1 MTRPAT
7 GPGRTDAETPTEV
20 SQRPTSSNAET
31 REFSLPQ
38 LAADPALAP
47 SADRGFG
54 VSWRG
59 YDRVEVD
66 NYRSR
71 VESELASTRTAYERA
86 AQAHA
91 QTTERLRAVQN
102 DLGRVRSQLTNS
114 PTALSDRLR
123 EILHLAEQDADQT
136 RADAQTDADQMRS
149 SAVADTEMIVQQA
162 RETGAE
168 IVNSARAEQQKLM
181 AEAEQLRAAARQE
194 IEDAHAEAAAHRT
207 EADRHASEQRQQ
219 ADAAAASRI
228 TEMTQQLSDL
238 TRQRDEALA
247 TLNGLHQALA
257 EILGS
262 TAGPPNEPPG
272 QLAGPRPERSVGTG
286 RDRDRQQAG

>member
-1 MTRPAT
+1 M
-7 GPGRTDAETPTEV
+7 PTEV
-20 SQRPTSSNAET
+20 SQRPTSSDTDT

-38 LAADPALAP
+38 LAADPAHAP

-59 YDRVEVD
+59 YDRLEVD

-136 RADAQTDADQMRS
+136 RADAQTEADQIRS
-149 SAVADTEMIVQQA
+149 SAVADTETIVQQA
-162 RETGAE
+162 RAAAAE
-168 IVNSARAEQQKLM
+168 IVNGAREEQQKLM
-181 AEAEQLRAAARQE
+181 AEAEQLHAAARQE

-207 EADRHASEQRQQ
+207 EADRHASEQREQ
-219 ADAAAASRI
+219 ADAAAASRLA
-228 TEMTQQLSDL
+228 EMNQQLTDL
-238 TRQRDEALA
+238 TRHRDEAIA
-247 TLNGLHQALA
+247 TLNRLHQDLAKALA
-257 EILGS
+257 S
-262 TAGPPNEPPG
+262 TEGPPNEPTAASDRPPG
-272 QLAGPRPERSVGTG
+272 ARGRVG
-286 RDRDRQQAG
+286 

>member
-7 GPGRTDAETPTEV
+7 GPGRTDADRPTDV
-20 SQRPTSSNAET
+20 RQRPTSSDTDT
-31 REFSLPQ
+31 REFSRPQ
-38 LAADPALAP
+38 LAADPAP
-47 SADRGFG
+47 VQSADRGFG

-66 NYRSR
+66 TYRSR

-102 DLGRVRSQLTNS
+102 DLGRVRNQLTNS

-136 RADAQTDADQMRS
+136 RADAQTEADQMRS
-149 SAVADTEMIVQQA
+149 SAVADTETIVQQA
-162 RETGAE
+162 REAAAE
-168 IVNSARAEQQKLM
+168 IVNGAREEQQKLM
-181 AEAEQLRAAARQE
+181 AEAEQLHAAARQQIDE
-194 IEDAHAEAAAHRT
+194 AHADAAAHRT
-207 EADRHASEQRQQ
+207 EADRHASEQREQ
-219 ADAAAASRI
+219 ADAAAASRLA
-228 TEMTQQLSDL
+228 EMTQQLSEL
-238 TRQRDEALA
+238 ARQRDDALA

-257 EILGS
+257 EILAS
-262 TAGPPNEPPG
+262 TAGPASEPP
-272 QLAGPRPERSVGTG
+272 AASDPAPEARGRVG
-286 RDRDRQQAG
+286 

>member
-7 GPGRTDAETPTEV
+7 GPGRTDADRPTDV
-20 SQRPTSSNAET
+20 RQRPTSSNTDT
-31 REFSLPQ
+31 REFSRPQ
-38 LAADPALAP
+38 LDVDPALVP

-66 NYRSR
+66 TYRSR

-102 DLGRVRSQLTNS
+102 DLGRVRNQLTNS

-136 RADAQTDADQMRS
+136 RADAQTEADQIRS
-149 SAVADTEMIVQQA
+149 SAVADTETIVQQA
-162 RETGAE
+162 REAAAE
-168 IVNSARAEQQKLM
+168 IVNGAREEQQKLM
-181 AEAEQLRAAARQE
+181 AEAEQLHAAARQQIDE
-194 IEDAHAEAAAHRT
+194 AHAEAAAHRT
-207 EADRHASEQRQQ
+207 EADRHASEQREQ
-219 ADAAAASRI
+219 ADAAAASRLA
-228 TEMTQQLSDL
+228 EMTRQLSDL

-257 EILGS
+257 EILAS
-262 TAGPPNEPPG
+262 TADPASEPPT
-272 QLAGPRPERSVGTG
+272 A
-286 RDRDRQQAG
+286 RDRAPEARGRVG

>member
-7 GPGRTDAETPTEV
+7 GPGRTDADRPTDV
-20 SQRPTSSNAET
+20 RQRPTSSNTDT
-31 REFSLPQ
+31 REFSRPQ
-38 LAADPALAP
+38 LAADPALVQ

-66 NYRSR
+66 TYRSR

-102 DLGRVRSQLTNS
+102 DLGRVRNQLTNS

-136 RADAQTDADQMRS
+136 RADAQTEADQIRS
-149 SAVADTEMIVQQA
+149 SAVADTETIVQQA
-162 RETGAE
+162 REAAAE
-168 IVNSARAEQQKLM
+168 IVNGAREEQQKLM
-181 AEAEQLRAAARQE
+181 AEAEQLHAAARQQIDE
-194 IEDAHAEAAAHRT
+194 AHAEAAAHRT
-207 EADRHASEQRQQ
+207 EVDRHASEQREQ
-219 ADAAAASRI
+219 ADAAAASRLA
-228 TEMTQQLSDL
+228 EMTQQLSDL
-238 TRQRDEALA
+238 ARQRDEAIA
-247 TLNGLHQALA
+247 TLRGLHEDLAKALA
-257 EILGS
+257 S
-262 TAGPPNEPPG
+262 TEGPPSEPP
-272 QLAGPRPERSVGTG
+272 AASDRPPAARGRVG
-286 RDRDRQQAG
+286 

>member
-7 GPGRTDAETPTEV
+7 GPGRTDADRPTDIR
-20 SQRPTSSNAET
+20 QRPASSNTDT
-31 REFSLPQ
+31 REFSRPQ
-38 LAADPALAP
+38 LGADPAP
-47 SADRGFG
+47 VQSADRGFG

-91 QTTERLRAVQN
+91 QTTEQLRAVQN
-102 DLGRVRSQLTNS
+102 DLGRVRNQLTNS

-136 RADAQTDADQMRS
+136 RSDAQTEAAQIRS
-149 SAVADTEMIVQQA
+149 SAVADTETIVQQA
-162 RETGAE
+162 REAAAE
-168 IVNSARAEQQKLM
+168 IVNGAREEQQKLM
-181 AEAEQLRAAARQE
+181 AEAEQLHAAARQQIDE
-194 IEDAHAEAAAHRT
+194 ARAEAAAHRT
-207 EADRHASEQRQQ
+207 EADRHASEQREQ
-219 ADAAAASRI
+219 ADAAAASRLA
-228 TEMTQQLSDL
+228 EMTQQLSDL
-238 TRQRDEALA
+238 ARQRDEALA

-257 EILGS
+257 EILAS
-262 TAGPPNEPPG
+262 TAGPASEAPA
-272 QLAGPRPERSVGTG
+272 AGDRAPEARG
-286 RDRDRQQAG
+286 RAR

>member
-7 GPGRTDAETPTEV
+7 GPGRTDAEMPTEV
-20 SQRPTSSNAET
+20 SQRPTSSDTDT
-31 REFSLPQ
+31 REFSRPQ

-47 SADRGFG
+47 SAVRGFG

-59 YDRVEVD
+59 YDRLEVD

-136 RADAQTDADQMRS
+136 RADARTEADKMRS
-149 SAVADTEMIVQQA
+149 SAVADTKTIVQQA

-168 IVNSARAEQQKLM
+168 IVNAARAEQQKLM
-181 AEAEQLRAAARQE
+181 AEAEQLHAAARQE

-207 EADRHASEQRQQ
+207 EADRHASEQREQ

-228 TEMTQQLSDL
+228 AEMTQQLSDL
-238 TRQRDEALA
+238 TRQRDEAIA
-247 TLNGLHQALA
+247 TLSRLHQDLAKALA
-257 EILGS
+257 S
-262 TAGPPNEPPG
+262 TEGPPSEPP
-272 QLAGPRPERSVGTG
+272 AASDRPPGARGRVG
-286 RDRDRQQAG
+286 

>member
-38 LAADPALAP
+38 LAADPGLAP

-136 RADAQTDADQMRS
+136 RADAQTEADQMRS

-181 AEAEQLRAAARQE
+181 AEAEQLHAAARQE

-262 TAGPPNEPPG
+262 TAGPPNEPP
-272 QLAGPRPERSVGTG
+272 AS
-286 RDRDRQQAG
+286 

>member
-181 AEAEQLRAAARQE
+181 AEAEQLHAAARQQ
-194 IEDAHAEAAAHRT
+194 IDAAHAEAEAHRS
-207 EADRHASEQRQQ
+207 EADRHAAEQREQ
-219 ADAAAASRI
+219 ADATAASRLA
-228 TEMTQQLSDL
+228 EMTHQLSDL